1 MNDSIG
7 VASLKVVFPTDNFVF
22 GQYKIISIM
31 IENTSNLPI
40 DQIYLINNNPL
51 VTGFLIKKMGP
62 ISAGEVINKNLI
74 IRATQLKKYD
84 RVDFLIATHT
94 SNFLRFI
101 KFEFEYRISSSF
113 KTKCMLEKVGFDKFL
128 VGIDIFDFKDNNI
141 NPLFFSINSLILLS
155 NKYNINIENYPLVNV
170 HNKFLIAQ
178 NLIYFE
184 LLPNQ
189 MKFLK
194 QLPRTQKDIFYDTD
208 NILRLNYSSEI
219 IKKENLKEKKT
230 QAIQQLHSDER
241 EENLVGL
248 LKEESRAVR
257 TEFKNLEQRIMEKFA
272 QNICFYCDEFL
283 DFELLWEYK
292 NIGLFGREATIFSP
306 ENDRDIEGIH
316 SIISTPINLVSYRYK
331 KSKPVTN
338 PIYSVSFSCNPGF
351 KHNFVE
357 CRYD

>member
-1 MNDSIG
+1 VI
-7 VASLKVVFPTDNFVF
+7 FPTDNFVF
-22 GQYKIISIM
+22 GQYKILNITIDNIS
-31 IENTSNLPI
+31 SLSI
-40 DQIYLINNNPL
+40 DQVYLINNNPL
-51 VTGFLIKKMGP
+51 TTGFLVKKMGP
-62 ISAGEVINKNLI
+62 IAAGEVISKNLI

-84 RVDFLIATHT
+84 RVDFLLATHT
-94 SNFLRFI
+94 GGFLRFI

-113 KTKCMLEKVGFDKFL
+113 KTKCMLEKIGSDKFL
-128 VGIDIFDFKDNNI
+128 VGIDIFDFKDSNI

-155 NKYNINIENYPLVNV
+155 NKYKVNLENYPLVNV
-170 HNKFLIAQ
+170 HNKFLISQ

-189 MKFLK
+189 MKFTKGL
-194 QLPRTQKDIFYDTD
+194 LRTQKDIFYDPE
-208 NILRLNYSSEI
+208 NILSLNYSSEI
-219 IKKENLKEKKT
+219 IKKENLKEKKAK
-230 QAIQQLHSDER
+230 AIEQMREEER

-257 TEFKNLEQRIMEKFA
+257 TEFKNLEQRIKEKFSQSIA
-272 QNICFYCDEFL
+272 FYCDEFL
-283 DFELLWEYK
+283 DFELLWGYK

-338 PIYSVSFSCNPGF
+338 PIYSISVNCNPHF
-351 KHNFVE
+351 KHNFSD
-357 CRYD
+357 CR